1 MKSELV
7 FGNRTGITIAGTD
20 AGSSASDSAIFFC
33 NDSGGVAALLL
44 WTPLQMIHLAQ
55 AKLEMFSNPLVASLG
70 VLLSADILS
79 AAAETLCVQEVVPHL
94 YPNTHPP
101 QQ

>member
-7 FGNRTGITIAGTD
+7 FGNRTGITIAGTV

-55 AKLEMFSNPLVASLG
+55 AKLEMFSPTIKN
-70 VLLSADILS
+70 
-79 AAAETLCVQEVVPHL
+79 TLHFHMRFQSKTKYRLDKCQECL
-94 YPNTHPP
+94 AF
-101 QQ
+101 